1 MKFNS
6 DSDKQDLI
14 SDITFLT
21 GVDTNKY
28 PLKDRT
34 RSINEWNR
42 KVWTWVF
49 DVYGGWQFDDDN
61 LTSTSDMPTG
71 TVNLVSG
78 TGVYGLPTGTLTIR
92 KADILLD
99 DGSTW
104 QPLKP
109 LPLEMIGH
117 AEGELL
123 KTSGIPKYYRPVGDV
138 VKLYPAPNYSESN
151 GLKIFLDR
159 DISLFVSTNTASVP
173 GFAAPFHRILS
184 VGASLDYA
192 MANGINDKVISLTNL
207 SNDYER
213 RLKKFYGK
221 RFLDNFP
228 PAIRVADTVVLYK

>member
-1 MKFNS
+1 MQFNTHS
-6 DSDKQDLI
+6 DNQDLI

-28 PLKDRT
+28 SLKDRT

-42 KVWTWVF
+42 KVWTWAF
-49 DVYGGWQFDDDN
+49 EAYGGWQFDDDN
-61 LTSTSDMPTG
+61 TTSTSDTPDA

-78 TGVYGLPTGTLTIR
+78 TAIYGLPAGTLTIR

-109 LPLEMIGH
+109 LPLESIGW

-123 KTSGIPKYYRPVGDV
+123 KTSGIPIYYRPVGDV
-138 VKLYPAPNYSESN
+138 VKLYPAPNYTETG
-151 GLKIFLDR
+151 GLKIFFDR
-159 DISLFVSTNTASVP
+159 DMATFVSTDTTATP
-173 GFAAPFHRILS
+173 GFASPFHRILPI
-184 VGASLDYA
+184 GASLDYA
-192 MANGINDKVISLTNL
+192 LANGINNKAISLSNL
-207 SNDYER
+207 AIDYER
-213 RLKKFYGK
+213 RLKKFYSK

-228 PAIRVADTVVLYK
+228 PTMRVTDSVAIYK